1 VTAAAAPPPPHG
13 HAIDRATVR
22 QKKTGQP
29 VRFEMTEQ
37 TREAVDAALRRSEL
51 QSPESDQII
60 AAQRVTIEQQDAT
73 IRDLRTGLDRE
84 ADERRHL
91 IALLTDRRS

>member
-1 VTAAAAPPPPHG
+1 
-13 HAIDRATVR
+13 
-22 QKKTGQP
+22 
-29 VRFEMTEQ
+29 
-37 TREAVDAALRRSEL
+37 LRRSEL

-73 IRDLRTGLDRE
+73 IRDLRIRLDRK

>member
-1 VTAAAAPPPPHG
+1 
-13 HAIDRATVR
+13 
-22 QKKTGQP
+22 
-29 VRFEMTEQ
+29 
-37 TREAVDAALRRSEL
+37 LRRSEL
-51 QSPESDQII
+51 ESPESDQII

-73 IRDLRTGLDRE
+73 IRDLRTRLHRE